1 MSTSNGLNER
11 RIAANIE
18 RIVARQPG
26 KVLSSLEVISS
37 FLTEAER
44 EDLANRD
51 PVRPMDHLLAQP
63 IRCRDGRTS

>member
-1 MSTSNGLNER
+1 MSSSNGLKAR
-11 RIAANIE
+11 RIAANVE

-26 KVLSSLEVISS
+26 KVLSSLEVHTR

-44 EDLANRD
+44 EERANRD
-51 PVRPMDHLLAQP
+51 AVRPMDRLLAQP